1 MDPIADFLIKVKNA
15 GLAGRESVVVPHSE
29 IKEAIADLLVKNGFL
44 KSIAKK
50 RKNNHKILEAEV
62 EYAEGKIP
70 RINDVARVSKP
81 SKRVYQGVKEIKSFK
96 NGLGLIVLSTPKG
109 ILTDKEA
116 KKEKVGGEVLFKVW

>member
-1 MDPIADFLIKVKNA
+1 MDPIADFLIKIKNA
-15 GLAGRESVVVPHSE
+15 GLSGRESVVVPHSA
-29 IKEAIADLLVKNGFL
+29 IKETVADLLVKHGFL

-62 EYAEGKIP
+62 QYVDGKLP
-70 RINDVARVSKP
+70 RINDVIRVSKP
-81 SKRVYQGVKEIKSFK
+81 SKRVYQGAKEIRSFK
-96 NGLGLIVLSTPKG
+96 NGLGLTAFSTPKG